1 MILTRF
7 GASARRIAVD
17 LIFARASRPLVRSR
31 WLIHYTAKRGRSRMI
46 AENERRGSKLAG
58 APEAGAGQD
67 ASRHRRAVFGS
78 PRRRSPVRAARSGP
92 GQRRHRRAGGPAP
105 ATAGTGT
112 ARPAPGAVGGTRPDR
127 PARGD
132 GSRV

>member
-31 WLIHYTAKRGRSRMI
+31 WLIHYTARRGRSRMIAEKI

-78 PRRRSPVRAARSGP
+78 LRRRSPVRAARSGP
-92 GQRRHRRAGGPAP
+92 GQRRH
-105 ATAGTGT
+105 
-112 ARPAPGAVGGTRPDR
+112 
-127 PARGD
+127 
-132 GSRV
+132 